1 MEVVLDIETDGLDAT
16 EIFCIVAKERES
28 GKIHVWKEQQC
39 YETFPLFAK
48 RVSKFIMHNGISFD
62 AHVLNNLTSVD
73 IDIDRIEDTL
83 ILSQLSSPVRDGGH
97 SLESW
102 GQRLGFDKIDFH
114 DFSCLTQEMVDYCIR
129 DVELTERVYI
139 ALQPDIQAIRRQCI
153 DLEYEVRK
161 LVSQQERNGF
171 TLDMQKATCLVAK
184 LKDQSDQIEKDV
196 TDMFPPI
203 PVLVREV
210 TPKIKKDGSLSTV
223 GLRHIED
230 ISTVGGV
237 HSAID
242 YQEFNLSS
250 RQQIVKRLLS
260 RGWKPKKFTEKGHPI
275 VDEGVLKD
283 VDLPEAKKIAEFLML
298 RKRIAQ
304 IQSWIDAVKDDGKVH
319 GQVLTLRAI
328 SGRMAH
334 HSPNMAQ
341 VPASYSPYGKECRE
355 CWTAGDSPSLVLVG
369 CDASSLEL
377 RALAHYLNDSKFTSD
392 VVDGDIHTANQ
403 HAAGLET
410 RDQAKTFIYAFI
422 YGAGAAKIGSVVGGT
437 AQDGQRLIDTF
448 LSNVPALATL
458 REKVDAASNRG
469 YLIGLD
475 GRKLMVRNKHS
486 AVNLLVQGAGAVI
499 CKQWLVDIH
508 NLLSYT
514 QMKARLVASIHDEY
528 QHEINKDQAEEFG
541 ELTKLAMRKTQE
553 RLGIKCPLDS
563 EYKVGH
569 NWSQTH

>member
-203 PVLVREV
+203 PVLVR
-210 TPKIKKDGSLSTV
+210 KL
-223 GLRHIED
+223 H
-230 ISTVGGV
+230 
-237 HSAID
+237 
-242 YQEFNLSS
+242 
-250 RQQIVKRLLS
+250 
-260 RGWKPKKFTEKGHPI
+260 
-275 VDEGVLKD
+275 LK
-283 VDLPEAKKIAEFLML
+283 LK
-298 RKRIAQ
+298 
-304 IQSWIDAVKDDGKVH
+304 
-319 GQVLTLRAI
+319 
-328 SGRMAH
+328 RMA
-334 HSPNMAQ
+334 A
-341 VPASYSPYGKECRE
+341 Y
-355 CWTAGDSPSLVLVG
+355 
-369 CDASSLEL
+369 L
-377 RALAHYLNDSKFTSD
+377 RS
-392 VVDGDIHTANQ
+392 G
-403 HAAGLET
+403 
-410 RDQAKTFIYAFI
+410 
-422 YGAGAAKIGSVVGGT
+422 
-437 AQDGQRLIDTF
+437 
-448 LSNVPALATL
+448 
-458 REKVDAASNRG
+458 
-469 YLIGLD
+469 
-475 GRKLMVRNKHS
+475 
-486 AVNLLVQGAGAVI
+486 
-499 CKQWLVDIH
+499 
-508 NLLSYT
+508 
-514 QMKARLVASIHDEY
+514 
-528 QHEINKDQAEEFG
+528 
-541 ELTKLAMRKTQE
+541 
-553 RLGIKCPLDS
+553 
-563 EYKVGH
+563 
-569 NWSQTH
+569 

>member
-1 MEVVLDIETDGLDAT
+1 MEVVLDIETDDLNAT

-28 GKIHVWKEQQC
+28 GKIHVWKGKQC
-39 YETFPLFAK
+39 YDTFPLFAK

-62 AHVLNNLTSVD
+62 ANVINKLTSAY

-83 ILSQLSSPVRDGGH
+83 ILSQLTDPVRDGGH

-114 DFSCLTQEMVDYCIR
+114 DFSCLTQEMIDYCIR
-129 DVELTERVYI
+129 DVELTERLYI
-139 ALQPDIQAIRRQCI
+139 ALQPHVHTIRRQCI
-153 DLEYEVRK
+153 DLEYEVRR

-171 TLDMQKATCLVAK
+171 ALDMQKATCLVAK
-184 LKDQSDQIEKDV
+184 LKDRSDSIESEV
-196 TDMFPPI
+196 TAMFPPI

-230 ISTVGGV
+230 IAVVAGV

-260 RGWKPKKFTEKGHPI
+260 KGWQPNKFTDKGHPI

-304 IQSWIDAVKDDGKVH
+304 IQSWIDAVQNDGKVH

-355 CWTAGDSPSLVLVG
+355 CWVSGDKSNLLVG

-377 RALAHYLNDSKFTSD
+377 RALAHYLEDDKFTKE

-422 YGAGAAKIGSVVGGT
+422 YGAGAAKIGTVVGGT

-458 REKVDAASNRG
+458 RQRVDVASNRG
-469 YLIGLD
+469 FLIGLD
-475 GRKLMVRNKHS
+475 GRKLIVRNKHS
-486 AVNLLVQGAGAVI
+486 AVNLLIQGAGAVI

-508 NLLSYT
+508 DLLTYT
-514 QMKARLVASIHDEY
+514 KIKARLVASIHDEY
-528 QHEINKDQAEEFG
+528 QHEINKEQAEEFG

-563 EYKVGH
+563 EYKIGH
-569 NWSQTH
+569 NWSETH